1 MNDKAKS
8 VNVQGGRIAQALGKH
23 DFPVLALSQSVK
35 KPENFHFTGEA
46 D

>member
-23 DFPVLALSQSVK
+23 DFPVCDTVAERK
-35 KPENFHFTGEA
+35 KPENIHLTGEA